1 MARYACQEQAPQ
13 YKQQHRR
20 RRDAAAQ
27 TEVER
32 TPPQC
37 RRQSA
42 LAFYRSACNA
52 QMPVKSA
59 MSSMWRKSFTLL
71 RRVDASNV
79 NSFATQELEFSL
91 GAIQAN
97 GAFGHQYLGDAVDF
111 VACGARHHR
120 DVVCVQSH
128 VSFLHTESRQRL
140 QG

>member
-1 MARYACQEQAPQ
+1 MPGRGADGDRTYAS
-13 YKQQHRR
+13 
-20 RRDAAAQ
+20 
-27 TEVER
+27 
-32 TPPQC
+32 PQC
-37 RRQSA
+37 RRPSTLA
-42 LAFYRSACNA
+42 LYRSARNA

-59 MSSMWRKSFTLL
+59 IASMWRKSFTPLAPT
-71 RRVDASNV
+71 RRSSA
-79 NSFATQELEFSL
+79 NSFATQELEFNL